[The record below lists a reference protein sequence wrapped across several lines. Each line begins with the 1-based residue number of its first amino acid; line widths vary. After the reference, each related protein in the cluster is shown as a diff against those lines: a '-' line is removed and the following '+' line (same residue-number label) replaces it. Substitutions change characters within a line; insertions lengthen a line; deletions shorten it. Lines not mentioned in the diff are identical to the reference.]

1 MNGELTWLYKGN
13 SVKSL
18 MELLGVMDVG
28 SSREFKDNSS
38 EFGLWDSSGELIHKI
53 QSGKR
58 NHHNK

>member
-18 MELLGVMDVG
+18 MELLEVMDVG

-38 EFGLWDSSGELIHKI
+38 EFGLWYSSGELIHKR
-53 QSGKR
+53 QFGKR